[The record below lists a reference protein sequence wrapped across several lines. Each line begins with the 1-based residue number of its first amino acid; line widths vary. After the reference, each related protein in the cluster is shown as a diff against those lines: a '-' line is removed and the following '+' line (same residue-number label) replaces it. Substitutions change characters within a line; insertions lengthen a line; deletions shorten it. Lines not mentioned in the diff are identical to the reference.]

1 MAKYSIGFFKRRTD
15 SDSYFSRCNCGTTK
29 LLGSLGWRELDRLNV
44 KCDGCGN
51 TNFVNL
57 SSNSRIIHPYIEV
70 LEKSRKGFKVKRT
83 NLSVFYDDDFNVMT
97 KANMIQVL
105 VYDLV
110 NGEIKLYKNGS
121 PVEINRFYPERTIG
135 RFFTNV
141 DDRKFKSLVSTIE
154 TESLY
159 DFAFESLSY
168 KNGRSYGDR
177 KIWRGLREL
186 LNGYTHMQILAN
198 AGFPNISRFY
208 ERPSRWNNNTF
219 NRDGKNPR
227 EILGVPKFVLKYI
240 RENQNVGAFEIKQ
253 IKNALTKV
261 DGNRFRELM
270 EIVKDESTIRD
281 LCNCLDTLIEIHDK
295 YDYNNIKKL
304 TLYLFREIRMNQG
317 IDSPSSGATLL
328 RDYIRMA
335 TKLGQEYEKYPKSL
349 KKEHDITQMN
359 YRVQESE
366 IKKKE
371 FAQAIESEYYK
382 SLEYK
387 KRDFSIIT
395 PSEMQD
401 LIREGSELSH
411 CVASYVDSIVS
422 NRCQILFLRDTED
435 IDTPLATVEVRGHN
449 VRQARGY
456 ANRAL
461 RQSERDF
468 ISEWAKKKELELNYY
483 Y

>member
-1 MAKYSIGFFKRRTD
+1 
-15 SDSYFSRCNCGTTK
+15 
-29 LLGSLGWRELDRLNV
+29 
-44 KCDGCGN
+44 
-51 TNFVNL
+51 
-57 SSNSRIIHPYIEV
+57 
-70 LEKSRKGFKVKRT
+70 
-83 NLSVFYDDDFNVMT
+83 
-97 KANMIQVL
+97 
-105 VYDLV
+105 
-110 NGEIKLYKNGS
+110 
-121 PVEINRFYPERTIG
+121 
-135 RFFTNV
+135 
-141 DDRKFKSLVSTIE
+141 
-154 TESLY
+154 
-159 DFAFESLSY
+159 
-168 KNGRSYGDR
+168 
-177 KIWRGLREL
+177 
-186 LNGYTHMQILAN
+186 
-198 AGFPNISRFY
+198 
-208 ERPSRWNNNTF
+208 
-219 NRDGKNPR
+219 
-227 EILGVPKFVLKYI
+227 KFVLKYI

-335 TKLGQEYEKYPKSL
+335 TKLGQDYEKYPKSL

-401 LIREGSELSH
+401 LIREGS
-411 CVASYVDSIVS
+411 
-422 NRCQILFLRDTED
+422 
-435 IDTPLATVEVRGHN
+435 
-449 VRQARGY
+449 
-456 ANRAL
+456 
-461 RQSERDF
+461 
-468 ISEWAKKKELELNYY
+468 
-483 Y
+483 